1 MRLFVPG
8 MVSRRAFAVLAV
20 VSAAVVTAVP
30 AAADVVYPTWYGS
43 AVKAMD
49 RMGIGGQ
56 DYPLW
61 LQEDVAR
68 TIPTMTGDLKVD
80 ARLSDRPNGVPS
92 DDDWNSLVRARRARL
107 VYGDTTVDAVKLWD
121 VYGKTYADG
130 YAASQSGQLHYGD
143 PGYVPTSDE
152 IDEWSRKLSVT
163 TSELQA
169 DSEVGASDA
178 SSSGAETS
186 GYVSRCGVS
195 PMPVRAASYR
205 VSPASDVKPYSDRKM
220 KKSEQYTELYA
231 MDMDDGSSY
240 ANKILEQEA
249 KNGAGDAYSGD
260 TSSNPSLREME
271 WGRHATARDRRI
283 HKRLE
288 KVKKAHSTLN
298 RVVDTTNKV
307 LSWFYLPS
315 QIQDTAHYVANWF
328 VSDDDMC
335 AKIAMMG
342 DDSEAMANVLRGTV
356 GIGFRLNCDE
366 YDALHFPADGETATS
381 VRKFAATKRDADLP
395 SMHRQVPKDYTMQ
408 WSPWIGANVPGYGD
422 MYYRFPVYTGNG
434 HTLIGFSN
442 DDGNMIQFK
451 GSFWDSYRQTAE
463 TLYSK
468 TSPGDNR
475 VYYFRR
481 SYYNTAGS
489 SLPYFTFVMPYR
501 SDYSNFSDQAQLRSC
516 GAFSSESCEYDFD
529 SLPKVDGDDPEYSG
543 SYIVPWFSDDNGSLD
558 ISLLAKGL
566 GSATLFE
573 GVLGVPDLAW
583 FIKHVRVF
591 VGDPSTWRNS
601 DPYDGGP
608 SPQFGTESKWPDDFS
623 EHVYHLHK
631 CDKSCPADL
640 QTRKPKVRVKA
651 TAQDP
656 QGNPVGSSES
666 GPADPGSVQ
675 VPASVPVPVG
685 SDGRTTASNISY
697 DTVADDGSTRH
708 IGDVSVPQVDT
719 AQKRLDLIDVTTGRS
734 CFGEGYACADWF
746 TETQQLVPDHQLTVS
761 TKKTTKELP
770 ALRYKCSY
778 DVPGKVTEVP
788 IGECVAYAHAF
799 GEQAQRSGD
808 VGADPDGRPL
818 DKPVAKA
825 DPKVDYGSCVKMETA
840 GNAAKWLYEPVACA
854 GRMLFKPD
862 DKVTRT
868 TRTKVERS
876 TRTSVVVKLDL
887 IRDNWRPVFAD
898 GLGECSGYKV
908 SFKFAGM
915 PVFDDADFLNACPG
929 QPLDWL
935 PVLCRAFLTIA
946 CALGVMLLCR
956 RAFMAIFDFHA
967 GGDGQ

>member
-20 VSAAVVTAVP
+20 VSAAVVMAVP

-49 RMGIGGQ
+49 RMGIGEQ

-80 ARLSDRPNGVPS
+80 ARLADRPNGVPS

-107 VYGDTTVDAVKLWD
+107 VYGDTTVDAVKLWG
-121 VYGKTYADG
+121 VYGKVYADG
-130 YAASQSGQLHYGD
+130 YARSNAGELHYGD
-143 PGYVPTSDE
+143 SGYVPTSAE

-195 PMPVRAASYR
+195 SMPVRAASYR
-205 VSPASDVKPYSDRKM
+205 VSPASDVKTYSERKM
-220 KKSEQYTELYA
+220 KKSEQYTELYT

-240 ANKILEQEA
+240 AQRILEEEA

-260 TSSNPSLREME
+260 TSSNPSLRELE

-298 RVVDTTNKV
+298 HAIDTVN
-307 LSWFYLPS
+307 SWLEPFS
-315 QIQDTAHYVANWF
+315 WVRDGVHQIRTWF
-328 VSDDDMC
+328 FTDDDIC
-335 AKIAMMG
+335 GSTAMMG
-342 DDSEAMANVLRGTV
+342 DRSQAGENVMRFIFGV
-356 GIGFRLNCDE
+356 GEGLNCDE
-366 YDALHFPADGETATS
+366 YDALHFPADGEAATS
-381 VRKFAATKRDADLP
+381 VRKFAKQNAKDPDKPKYQGENDGDLAALHYSYTPWYYADTPYGKIYMRSTQATDDRGHSMLMLQTKPLMDALYDANAYPQQQYNEGSQVRSEGDWLLSKSDDIQNERLRISMLIPLTGTDGRYNFNTYSIPKSDGKYALNDTYLEQSTPDDPYYTVSNFEYSAHAATFYGFPDYSRWALP
-395 SMHRQVPKDYTMQ
+395 GKADDIFKQLLVLVTPKEGYVGYDYNNYSHMA
-408 WSPWIGANVPGYGD
+408 IGRKSDDFGGRTRMAANV
-422 MYYRFPVYTGNG
+422 
-434 HTLIGFSN
+434 H
-442 DDGNMIQFK
+442 
-451 GSFWDSYRQTAE
+451 
-463 TLYSK
+463 
-468 TSPGDNR
+468 
-475 VYYFRR
+475 
-481 SYYNTAGS
+481 
-489 SLPYFTFVMPYR
+489 
-501 SDYSNFSDQAQLRSC
+501 
-516 GAFSSESCEYDFD
+516 
-529 SLPKVDGDDPEYSG
+529 
-543 SYIVPWFSDDNGSLD
+543 
-558 ISLLAKGL
+558 
-566 GSATLFE
+566 
-573 GVLGVPDLAW
+573 AW
-583 FIKHVRVF
+583 
-591 VGDPSTWRNS
+591 
-601 DPYDGGP
+601 
-608 SPQFGTESKWPDDFS
+608 
-623 EHVYHLHK
+623 HK

-651 TAQDP
+651 TAKDP
-656 QGNPVGSSES
+656 QGNDVGSTVSD
-666 GPADPGSVQ
+666 PADPEDVKVPSSVTT
-675 VPASVPVPVG
+675 PVG
-685 SDGRTTASNISY
+685 ADGKTTASNISY
-697 DTVADDGSTRH
+697 DVVADDGTTKH
-708 IGDVSVPQVDT
+708 VGDVAIPQVDT
-719 AQKRLDLIDVTTGRS
+719 AQKRLDLIDLTTGRS
-734 CFGEGYACADWF
+734 CFGEGYACASWY
-746 TETQQLVPDHQLTVS
+746 TETQQLIPDHQLTVS
-761 TKKTTKELP
+761 TKTTTKELP

-778 DVPGKVTEVP
+778 DVPGKITEVP
-788 IGECVAYAHAF
+788 IGECVAYAHSF
-799 GEQAQRSGD
+799 EERAQRSGEI
-808 VGADPDGRPL
+808 GADPDGKTL
-818 DKPVAKA
+818 DKPVTAPDSKI
-825 DPKVDYGSCVKMETA
+825 DYRSCVRMETA
-840 GNAAKWLYEPVACA
+840 GNPLKWLYEPVACA
-854 GRMLFKPD
+854 GRVLFKPD
-862 DKVTRT
+862 DKVVTT
-868 TRTKVERS
+868 TRTRVERS

-915 PVFDDADFLNACPG
+915 PVFDDADFLDACPG

-956 RAFMAIFDFHA
+956 RAFMAIFDYHT

>member
-8 MVSRRAFAVLAV
+8 MVSRRAFAVLAA

-30 AAADVVYPTWYGS
+30 AAADVVYPSWYGG
-43 AVKAMD
+43 AVKAMG
-49 RMGIGGQ
+49 RMGVGEA

-68 TIPTMTGDLKVD
+68 TIPTMQGDLKVD
-80 ARLSDRPNGVPS
+80 ARLADRPNGVPS
-92 DDDWNSLVRARRARL
+92 DDDWDSLVRARRARL
-107 VYGDTTVDAVKLWD
+107 VYGDTTVDAVRLWG

-130 YAASQSGQLHYGD
+130 YAASQSGDLHYGD
-143 PGYVPTSDE
+143 VGYVPTSDE
-152 IDEWSRKLSVT
+152 IDEWTRKLSVT

-195 PMPVRAASYR
+195 PQPVRAASYR

-220 KKSEQYTELYA
+220 KKSEQYTELYS

-249 KNGAGDAYSGD
+249 RNGAGDAYSGD

-298 RVVDTTNKV
+298 HAIDTVNAWIEPFSFVQNGIHQIRT
-307 LSWFYLPS
+307 WFF
-315 QIQDTAHYVANWF
+315 T
-328 VSDDDMC
+328 DDDLC
-335 AKIAMMG
+335 GSTAMLG
-342 DDSEAMANVLRGTV
+342 DRSEAGENVMRFLL
-356 GIGFRLNCDE
+356 GIGEGLNCDE
-366 YDALHFPADGETATS
+366 YDALNFPADGEAATS
-381 VRKFAATKRDADLP
+381 VRKFAKQSAQDPDKPKYQGENDGDLAALHYSYTPWYYADTPYGKIYMRSTQATDDKGHSMLFLQDSGISSYNNASQVRSEGDWLLSKSDDINHWKLRLDMLIPLTGTDGNYNWTYDFPTYGIFSSTPGKIYLNDSYLNQSIPDDPYYTVSYFRYNSLAATFAGKQNEKTWALPGKADDIFKKLL
-395 SMHRQVPKDYTMQ
+395 VLVTPKDGNVGYDYVNGSHMNAGRKSDDFGGRTRMA
-408 WSPWIGANVPGYGD
+408 ANV
-422 MYYRFPVYTGNG
+422 
-434 HTLIGFSN
+434 H
-442 DDGNMIQFK
+442 
-451 GSFWDSYRQTAE
+451 
-463 TLYSK
+463 
-468 TSPGDNR
+468 
-475 VYYFRR
+475 
-481 SYYNTAGS
+481 
-489 SLPYFTFVMPYR
+489 
-501 SDYSNFSDQAQLRSC
+501 
-516 GAFSSESCEYDFD
+516 
-529 SLPKVDGDDPEYSG
+529 
-543 SYIVPWFSDDNGSLD
+543 
-558 ISLLAKGL
+558 
-566 GSATLFE
+566 
-573 GVLGVPDLAW
+573 AW
-583 FIKHVRVF
+583 
-591 VGDPSTWRNS
+591 
-601 DPYDGGP
+601 
-608 SPQFGTESKWPDDFS
+608 
-623 EHVYHLHK
+623 HK

-640 QTRKPKVRVKA
+640 QTRKPKVRIKA

-697 DTVADDGSTRH
+697 DTVADDGSTQH
-708 IGDVSVPQVDT
+708 VGDVSVPQVDT

-746 TETQQLVPDHQLTVS
+746 TETQQLVPDRQLTVS
-761 TKKTTKELP
+761 TKSTTKELP
-770 ALRYKCSY
+770 AMRYKCSY

-788 IGECVAYAHAF
+788 IGECVAYANSF
-799 GEQAQRSGD
+799 SEKAQRSGD

-840 GNAAKWLYEPVACA
+840 GNALKWLYEPVACA
-854 GRMLFKPD
+854 GRVLFKPD
-862 DKVTRT
+862 DKVVTT
-868 TRTKVERS
+868 TRTRVERS

-935 PVLCRAFLTIA
+935 PVLCRAFLTIT